1 MEKHVGK
8 IKEILKSKVLKNGI
22 WLIILQIV
30 NTIIPVIT
38 IPYITR
44 ILGASEYGVFSI
56 ALNWILYLQ
65 VLVEFGFGLNG
76 ARKVAMLK
84 ENNKKELNKIY
95 NDIISSRIVLL
106 IISFVVINII
116 ALVSKFE
123 TKVYIGM
130 LVLFTM
136 IIGTTFQLTWLFQGK
151 QDMKFITIIN
161 VIARIISFTLI
172 FILVKTSNDL
182 YLYCLLY
189 SITMLISSII
199 SNIIAYK
206 KYGLKFKFS
215 GFIEIKEEDRR
226 CQILICIFCNGK
238 NI

>member
-1 MEKHVGK
+1 MEKYVGK

-116 ALVSKFE
+116 ALVSNKSIYRNASTF
-123 TKVYIGM
+123 YNDNWDNISIN
-130 LVLFTM
+130 LV
-136 IIGTTFQLTWLFQGK
+136 
-151 QDMKFITIIN
+151 
-161 VIARIISFTLI
+161 ISR
-172 FILVKTSNDL
+172 KTR
-182 YLYCLLY
+182 Y
-189 SITMLISSII
+189 
-199 SNIIAYK
+199 
-206 KYGLKFKFS
+206 
-215 GFIEIKEEDRR
+215 EIY
-226 CQILICIFCNGK
+226 N
-238 NI
+238 NY